1 MNFESISDVPEAILT
16 FYIEETRTEPTGN
29 LVEETFEYQDENG
42 VTQTGTRLVPEY
54 HDVTSVAALPRHDL
68 KSWEDL
74 LRINR
79 LHGQTKVDFLQY
91 VFNKAEEAD
100 GWTFHDTY
108 LAWYERYDAL
118 FNTYPERVP
127 GTEDEWV
134 DGLSPDVKTQRL
146 QELREQEPVRQA
158 NPDKDRVLLA
168 MAKESRQQIVE
179 SDIEVNGHLWQV
191 RPQDRD
197 NMKAMID
204 AGERNGLTDDSVAW
218 ILENNDL
225 HETTIAELKAVLDA
239 YAFRMNNVFMQYA
252 AWREGDRSNMFIYVE
267 NAKANAL

>member
-1 MNFESISDVPEAILT
+1 MFETLEKVPDVIRP
-16 FYIEETRTEPTGN
+16 FYTTQTEKVATGEYIK
-29 LVEETFEYQDENG
+29 VPFEFEDENG
-42 VTQTGTRLVPEY
+42 VTQEGTRLEPEY
-54 HDVTSVAALPRHDL
+54 KEVTHVIQLPRNDL
-68 KSWEDL
+68 KSWETL
-74 LRINR
+74 AIVNTRNA
-79 LHGQTKVDFLQY
+79 GKVTDFLQY

-100 GWTFHDTY
+100 GWAFHDIY
-108 LAWYERYDAL
+108 LAWYEQYDAL

-146 QELREQEPVRQA
+146 QELREQEPVRQV
-158 NPDKDRVLLA
+158 NPEKDRVLLA

-204 AGERNGLTDDSVAW
+204 AGERNGMTDDSVAW

>member
-1 MNFESISDVPEAILT
+1 MFAKIEDVPEPLKG
-16 FYIEETRTEPTGN
+16 FYQVVTTREPTGN
-29 LVEETFEYQDENG
+29 MVEAPFEYEDENG
-42 VTQTGTRLVPEY
+42 VLQTGTRLEPEFM
-54 HDVTSVAALPRHDL
+54 VVAEVKALPRHDL
-68 KSWEDL
+68 KTWEDL

-79 LHGQTKVDFLQY
+79 LHGQSKGDFLQY

-146 QELREQEPVRQA
+146 QELRDQEPVRQV
-158 NPDKDRVLLA
+158 NPEKDRVLLA

-204 AGERNGLTDDSVAW
+204 AGERNGMTDDSVAW